1 MPRGIEI
8 LREQIAYNK
17 GKGWKVD
24 SLEVVFSEFSCLE
37 NRNRH
42 TEDLLYKACLFLAK
56 IDRHPSHLYWIQRL
70 DAETLEREL
79 GPEFDLQHFK
89 ERYNTWRQLME

>member
-8 LREQIAYNK
+8 LREQIAYSK

-24 SLEVVFSEFSCLE
+24 SLEVVFSEFSRLDS
-37 NRNRH
+37 RNKD
-42 TEDLLYKACLFLAK
+42 TEALLYKACLFLAK
-56 IDRHPSHLYWIQRL
+56 LDRHPSHLYWVKHL

-79 GPEFDLQHFK
+79 GKDFDLEYFK
-89 ERYNTWRQLME
+89 QRYSEWKQ